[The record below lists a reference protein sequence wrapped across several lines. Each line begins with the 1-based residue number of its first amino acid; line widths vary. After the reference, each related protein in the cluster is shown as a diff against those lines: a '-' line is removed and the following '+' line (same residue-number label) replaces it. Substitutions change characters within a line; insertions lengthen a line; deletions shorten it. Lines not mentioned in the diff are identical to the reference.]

1 MLILVVVAALPVA
14 RAAAAAPPAG
24 EPAKSALTAA
34 AVLAASSAADWRPL
48 DAQHTLYLELPA
60 GRVVIELAPR
70 FAPSHVANVEALVRA
85 KFFDGLSVVRVQDNY
100 VVQWGDAD
108 ARKPLGT
115 GRRTLAAEFERPLR
129 GLAVTR
135 LPDADTYAPQVGFV
149 DGFPVA
155 VDPGLGRAWLVHCY
169 GMVGAGRDSDVDSG
183 GGAELYAVIG
193 QAPRHL
199 DRNVT
204 LLGRVVA
211 GMELLAALPRG
222 SGPLGRYEHPEQH
235 VPIRAVSVA
244 ADVPAAQRSEL
255 EVLRTDTSDLPRLR
269 RGAPQPP
276 RGLVQ
281 GAGRARGRVQRADPG
296 AAAQCGGAL
305 GSVVR
310 SGATPDAGPRRA
322 AAASAAARARAG
334 SSAGAARGV
343 ALRHC
348 SRSICR
354 RAGGNC

>member
-1 MLILVVVAALPVA
+1 MHTPSTPPPPSCGGSSRTPGRTCPKATTSTPPGRARSGESTTRGCVPSRQSMTRMDFSSATTASAARTGAPMASAAGSTMCGLAALLLVAVAALPVA
-14 RAAAAAPPAG
+14 RAAAAAPAAPPAG

-70 FAPSHVANVEALVRA
+70 FAPKHVANVEALVRA

-108 ARKPLGT
+108 ARKPLGAA
-115 GRRTLAAEFERPLR
+115 RRTLAAEFERPLR

-155 VDPGLGRAWLVHCY
+155 LDPGLGRAWLVHCY
-169 GMVGAGRDSDVDSG
+169 GMVGAGRDTDVDSG

-199 DRNVT
+199 
-204 LLGRVVA
+204 
-211 GMELLAALPRG
+211 
-222 SGPLGRYEHPEQH
+222 
-235 VPIRAVSVA
+235 
-244 ADVPAAQRSEL
+244 
-255 EVLRTDTSDLPRLR
+255 
-269 RGAPQPP
+269 
-276 RGLVQ
+276 
-281 GAGRARGRVQRADPG
+281 
-296 AAAQCGGAL
+296 
-305 GSVVR
+305 
-310 SGATPDAGPRRA
+310 
-322 AAASAAARARAG
+322 
-334 SSAGAARGV
+334 
-343 ALRHC
+343 
-348 SRSICR
+348 
-354 RAGGNC
+354 